1 MKILVYGAG
10 VIGSLYAAKLKASG
24 QDTSILARGQRFDEI
39 RKYGIVLEDG
49 KSNHRTVTE
58 INVVNDLKQDDTYDL
73 IMVIMP
79 KNCVGQILPV
89 LAENNCM
96 ANVLFMCNNAAG
108 PDELIRALGRGRV
121 LLGFPGAGGVRKG
134 HVIRY
139 RIVSERQQPTMLGEL
154 DGAPSGRVKV
164 ITELLKSAGFPTSIC
179 PNMDAWLKTHV
190 AEISPMALAV
200 LGTDGD
206 HKKTANDKVML
217 IRMIHAIR
225 EGYSVLKDLGT
236 PVTPSSHKIFNWMPI
251 SILRKI
257 MRKMLMSESM
267 ADLIGHA
274 SAAKDEM
281 GLLAEEF
288 SELVKRT
295 KIQTPALDELH
306 AIIGN
311 KSS

>member
-1 MKILVYGAG
+1 
-10 VIGSLYAAKLKASG
+10 
-24 QDTSILARGQRFDEI
+24 
-39 RKYGIVLEDG
+39 
-49 KSNHRTVTE
+49 
-58 INVVNDLKQDDTYDL
+58 
-73 IMVIMP
+73 
-79 KNCVGQILPV
+79 
-89 LAENNCM
+89 
-96 ANVLFMCNNAAG
+96 
-108 PDELIRALGRGRV
+108 
-121 LLGFPGAGGVRKG
+121 
-134 HVIRY
+134 
-139 RIVSERQQPTMLGEL
+139 
-154 DGAPSGRVKV
+154 
-164 ITELLKSAGFPTSIC
+164 
-179 PNMDAWLKTHV
+179 MDAWLKTHV